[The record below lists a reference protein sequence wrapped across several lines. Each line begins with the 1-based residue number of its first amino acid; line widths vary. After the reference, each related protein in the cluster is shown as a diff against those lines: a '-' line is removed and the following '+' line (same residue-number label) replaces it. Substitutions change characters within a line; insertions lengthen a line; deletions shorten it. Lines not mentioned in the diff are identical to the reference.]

1 MYTKDLFKNR
11 IAPVVSFDSNL
22 IFLSCNLSDDKE
34 RSELLKEWGSK
45 GGIYIIE
52 YIHNPLIYYIGRTT
66 LFKRRINNHIK
77 AETHSKFHA
86 FLKLVG
92 LEHFKFSIIE
102 IYSPSE
108 QGIRKN
114 YCPLLRTD
122 KKFYLYW
129 IQLSLLLFMNL
140 LFIRV

>member
-52 YIHNPLIYYIGRTT
+52 YIHNPLIYYIGITT
-66 LFKRRINNHIK
+66 LFKRRINNYIK
-77 AETHSKFHA
+77 AETHSEFHA
-86 FLKLVG
+86 F
-92 LEHFKFSIIE
+92 F
-102 IYSPSE
+102 
-108 QGIRKN
+108 
-114 YCPLLRTD
+114 
-122 KKFYLYW
+122 
-129 IQLSLLLFMNL
+129 
-140 LFIRV
+140 